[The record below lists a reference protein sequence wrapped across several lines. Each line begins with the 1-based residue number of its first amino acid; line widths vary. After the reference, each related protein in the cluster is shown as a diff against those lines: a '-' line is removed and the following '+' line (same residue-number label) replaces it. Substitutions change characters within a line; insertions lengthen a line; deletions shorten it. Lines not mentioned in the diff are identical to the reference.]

1 MKNME
6 SLWPQRI
13 IPVVVLNR
21 AEHAIPLAQALLAAG
36 LNVVEITLRTDAA
49 MDALREIR
57 SAFPDM
63 ILGAGTVFTRKQVH
77 ELQELDV
84 NYIMTPGLNEDVVG
98 AAKERDLPILP
109 GVMTTTEIDRARAL
123 GLKYLKFF
131 PAEAAG
137 GARLLKA
144 MTRPYVQTG
153 MRIIPTG
160 DITLE
165 SLPGYFDI
173 DCVAAVG
180 GSWFVSPELLEAE
193 NFGEIA
199 RLTKEAVNVATKYAK
214 RLPPQPKTAKE
225 DLL

>member
-13 IPVVVLNR
+13 IPVVVLNN
-21 AEHAIPLAQALLAAG
+21 ANHAIPLVKALLSAG
-36 LNVVEITLRTDAA
+36 LNAIEITLRTDAA
-49 MDALREIR
+49 MEALRLIR
-57 SAFPDM
+57 CNFPDI
-63 ILGAGTVFTRKQVH
+63 ILGAGTVLNRKQVH
-77 ELQELDV
+77 DLQELDV

-153 MRIIPTG
+153 MRLIPTG

-165 SLPGYFDI
+165 SLQSYFDV
-173 DCVAAVG
+173 DCVAAIG
-180 GSWFVSPELLEAE
+180 CSWFVTPELIEAG
-193 NFGEIA
+193 NFDEIT
-199 RLTKEAVNVATKYAK
+199 RLAKEAIDMAKKYAK
-214 RLPPQPKTAKE
+214 PLPPQPKTAKE

>member
-6 SLWPQRI
+6 IFWPQRI
-13 IPVVVLNR
+13 IPVALMNN
-21 AEHAIPLAQALLAAG
+21 ADNAIPLARALMDAG

-49 MDALREIR
+49 MESLRRIR
-57 SAFPDM
+57 EEFPDM
-63 ILGAGTVFTRKQVH
+63 ILGAGTVLNRRQVH

-84 NYIMTPGLNEDVVG
+84 NYIMTPGMSEDVVG

-109 GVMTTTEIDRARAL
+109 GVMTITEIERARTL

-131 PAEAAG
+131 PAEASG
-137 GARLLKA
+137 GARLLYA

-153 MRIIPTG
+153 LRFIPTG

-165 SLPGYFDI
+165 SMPGYFDV

-180 GSWFVSPELLEAE
+180 GSWFVSPELIDSGKFAE
-193 NFGEIA
+193 ITKLA
-199 RLTKEAVNVATKYAK
+199 KEAIEVAAKYAK
-214 RLPPQPKTAKE
+214 PLPPLPKNAKE